1 MAKPDLNWWCKALS
15 HPSSLQPVWPR
26 RYCSHILHAVT
37 GCCPDAAG
45 GVCNLWCMPEL
56 PSKIWKLRSSVCPKS
71 FIQGKWY
78 ATAWYENWLV
88 RPCSAFSMISSLPC
102 DFVLSEGQWPLSG
115 QDRSWFPFCLGVLS
129 IVLDIHYQQVNWWAQ
144 FPIFSQL
151 LAVFHLLQ

>member
-115 QDRSWFPFCLGVLS
+115 QDLCTSLCPLKRALWARRSLGITISPHLS
-129 IVLDIHYQQVNWWAQ
+129 ATHHSVTCRTK
-144 FPIFSQL
+144 
-151 LAVFHLLQ
+151 